1 MRWTNCGELREELRV
16 RARTV
21 GLGRHDLEG
30 AAAELEALER
40 AERGARVVVD
50 APLVRLVRDAVEPLR
65 RQQQHALL
73 LHAPL
78 VHREHRPPGEQR
90 LALADDALGVLDRAP
105 HRLGLLARH
114 RRHHPVLEQHLQVAD
129 RAGLLDRLHDRVERR
144 PPRRAGAR
152 QRPGGGAD
160 VDGLHRSGRRRRR
173 RRGGR
178 RRGRRGRRGSS
189 RRSRLCCRLRRKRI
203 RRRRRRR
210 RRRGLGGGLV
220 VEGDRL
226 RSSSGQVLL
235 VHRRISRGIS
245 T

>member
-1 MRWTNCGELREELRV
+1 MGGRKNCANCAV
-16 RARTV
+16 IARARRTV

-78 VHREHRPPGEQR
+78 VHREDRPPGEQR

-114 RRHHPVLEQHLQVAD
+114 RRHHLVLEQHLQVAD

-173 RRGGR
+173 RRRRRGGRGGAAGQRLSCKRFTGSGGR
-178 RRGRRGRRGSS
+178 RAGSAASGFAGSAAGSS
-189 RRSRLCCRLRRKRI
+189 SRDTVS
-203 RRRRRRR
+203 
-210 RRRGLGGGLV
+210 GAAAV
-220 VEGDRL
+220 
-226 RSSSGQVLL
+226 RSSSSIVEF
-235 VHRRISRGIS
+235 HA
-245 T
+245 

>member
-1 MRWTNCGELREELRV
+1 MRCEYLRRIARYLRA

-114 RRHHPVLEQHLQVAD
+114 RRHHLVLEQHLQVAD
-129 RAGLLDRLHDRVERR
+129 RAGLLDRLHDRVERPTPSRRR
-144 PPRRAGAR
+144 PPATRRGCR
-152 QRPGGGAD
+152 CR
-160 VDGLHRSGRRRRR
+160 RSAPSGRRRR

-178 RRGRRGRRGSS
+178 RRGAAARGAAGAAGSAAGSAAADPSAPTTPPAPRARRRARRRGRPSPEQQ
-189 RRSRLCCRLRRKRI
+189 RSGPPRP
-203 RRRRRRR
+203 
-210 RRRGLGGGLV
+210 
-220 VEGDRL
+220 
-226 RSSSGQVLL
+226 S
-235 VHRRISRGIS
+235 
-245 T
+245 

>member
-1 MRWTNCGELREELRV
+1 MRWTNCGELREELRM

-78 VHREHRPPGEQR
+78 VHREDGPPGEQR

-114 RRHHPVLEQHLQVAD
+114 RRHHLVLEQHLQVAD

-160 VDGLHRSGRRRRR
+160 VDGLHRSRRRR
-173 RRGGR
+173 RRGSGR
-178 RRGRRGRRGSS
+178 RRGRGGRSGCSRLRSKRIHGLRRR
-189 RRSRLCCRLRRKRI
+189 RRSRLRREGI
-203 RRRRRRR
+203 
-210 RRRGLGGGLV
+210 LGGGLV
-220 VEGDRL
+220 VEGHGL
-226 RSSSGQVLL
+226 RSSSGQVFF
-235 VHRRISRGIS
+235 VHRRNSSRRR
-245 T
+245 

>member
-1 MRWTNCGELREELRV
+1 MGGRKNCANCAVIARA

-78 VHREHRPPGEQR
+78 VHREDGPPGEQR

-114 RRHHPVLEQHLQVAD
+114 RRHHLVLEQHLQVAD

-152 QRPGGGAD
+152 RPGGGAD
-160 VDGLHRSGRRRRR
+160 VDGCTGAADAAAGGRPRAAGGVGRLRSGYGLGDAAAGSAWFGSVQAR
-173 RRGGR
+173 RRGTPSGAP
-178 RRGRRGRRGSS
+178 
-189 RRSRLCCRLRRKRI
+189 
-203 RRRRRRR
+203 
-210 RRRGLGGGLV
+210 V
-220 VEGDRL
+220 
-226 RSSSGQVLL
+226 RSSSSIVQSFTPAMKNLA
-235 VHRRISRGIS
+235 RAR
-245 T
+245 